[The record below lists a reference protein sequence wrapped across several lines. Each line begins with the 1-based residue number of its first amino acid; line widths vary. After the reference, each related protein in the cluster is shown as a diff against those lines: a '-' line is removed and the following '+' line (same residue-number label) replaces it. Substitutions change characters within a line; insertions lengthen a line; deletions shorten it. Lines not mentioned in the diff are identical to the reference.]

1 MTLWPSRLLG
11 LLVAGLLTWWV
22 IYRVRPSRS
31 VLQAAVLAGG
41 VSFVV
46 HLFGVDLLAQALGLW
61 RYTVS
66 GLTLWGIPLDYHLTA
81 ALVWGVIFALLFPAF
96 HRWLGARLVVSGSL
110 YVVIWTAVSGGRDWM
125 VSRWGPGLIVWF
137 PGGLAWNLL
146 GYVVL
151 LGLTLGAFLLVARS
165 RL

>member
-1 MTLWPSRLLG
+1 VSLWPTRLAG

-22 IYRVRPSRS
+22 VYRVRPSRH
-31 VLQAAVLAGG
+31 LFQAAVVAGG
-41 VSFVV
+41 VSFGV
-46 HLFGVDLLAQALGLW
+46 HFFVIDFPAQALGFW

-66 GLTLWGIPLDYHLTA
+66 GLTLWGIPVDLHLTA

-96 HRWLGARLVVSGSL
+96 HRWLRGGLLMSAPL
-110 YVVIWTAVSGGRDWM
+110 YVAIWTAVSAGRDWM
-125 VSRWGPGLIVWF
+125 ISRWGPGLIVWF

-146 GYVVL
+146 AYIVL
-151 LGLTLGAFLLVARS
+151 LGLTLGAFLWVARG